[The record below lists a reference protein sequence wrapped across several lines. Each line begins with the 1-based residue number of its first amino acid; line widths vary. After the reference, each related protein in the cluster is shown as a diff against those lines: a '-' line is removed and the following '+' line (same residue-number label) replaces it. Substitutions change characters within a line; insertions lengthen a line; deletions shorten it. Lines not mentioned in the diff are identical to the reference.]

1 MEIVIEG
8 VVRATGPGRMIIAKE
23 GVRYWFVSN
32 AKLVEIE
39 NCDQLKRMKKPERK
53 KLHGK
58 LAKVIIRIEVEKP

>member
-8 VVRATGPGRMIIAKE
+8 VVRATGPGRMIIAKKN
-23 GVRYWFVSN
+23 VRYWFIQN

-39 NCDQLKRMKKPERK
+39 NCEDLKRMKKPERK

-58 LAKVIIRIEVEKP
+58 PAKVIIQIEV

>member
-23 GVRYWFVSN
+23 GVRYWFIQN
-32 AKLVEIE
+32 AKLVEVE
-39 NCDQLKRMKKPERK
+39 NCDQLKRMKKPERM

-58 LAKVIIRIEVEKP
+58 LAKVVIQIEVEKP